1 MVAARARHARLTNLT
16 KTALRPSS
24 AAAER
29 LHGAGADA
37 AHGPESLELGRNQVP
52 EPALLVGETVS
63 VPENTSPLLL
73 PPPEKWPLAS
83 TAPVTANGPFSA
95 SVQLP
100 LTICPV
106 LSMGMEQEPESP
118 Q

>member
-1 MVAARARHARLTNLT
+1 VVAAGPGPTLLKRIARSL
-16 KTALRPSS
+16 SS
-24 AAAER
+24 SGTR
-29 LHGAGADA
+29 SLQGAGADA
-37 AHGPESLELGRNQVP
+37 AQGPESLELGRNHVP
-52 EPALLVGETVS
+52 EPVLLVGETVK

-83 TAPVTANGPFSA
+83 TAPVTAKGPFSA

-100 LTICPV
+100 LLMWPV
-106 LSMGMEQEPESP
+106 LSIGMVQEPESP